1 MNTEMKSTIEADEEA
16 LMERVLHGK
25 PLDPEIYRRIREAG
39 DRITEELRRR
49 HGTIEIAVDL
59 IREIRDEE

>member
-1 MNTEMKSTIEADEEA
+1 MNTEMSTIEADEEA

>member
-39 DRITEELRRR
+39 DRVTEELRRR

>member
-1 MNTEMKSTIEADEEA
+1 MNTEMSTIEADEEA

-39 DRITEELRRR
+39 DRVTEELRRR